1 MSLSTPKGT
10 PATPQ
15 DSALWSLKGVEFW
28 EIRGI
33 VLSSE
38 KRSEAHVQGF
48 GGGGGIGTD
57 ANGCVYGSID
67 PVEINTTIN
76 RSQEFW
82 LRDESG
88 REIHFEL
95 GDWSVPLRP
104 DQTVS
109 VLCARRKHRWCLAG
123 ICNHTA
129 HTHHSNPNALALF
142 APVPRFI
149 PWIDGER
156 AIAVVTGLFLGL
168 MFLTGSHWMVVEG
181 IVFGPWLAGWLILSQ
196 RRRSFQNALHSRVRT
211 LMEFAAG

>member
-1 MSLSTPKGT
+1 MNLSTQNEM
-10 PATPQ
+10 PAIPQ
-15 DSALWSLKGVEFW
+15 GSDLWTLKGVEFW
-28 EIRGI
+28 EIRGV

-38 KRSEAHVQGF
+38 KRSESQVHGF

-57 ANGCVYGSID
+57 ANGCIYGSID
-67 PVEINTTIN
+67 PVAINTTVS

-109 VLCARRKHRWCLAG
+109 VLCAQRKHRWCVAG
-123 ICNHTA
+123 IHNHTA
-129 HTHHSNPNALALF
+129 HTHHSTPSALELF
-142 APVPRFI
+142 APTPRFI

-156 AIAVVTGLFLGL
+156 AIAVVTSLFLAL
-168 MFLTGSHWMVVEG
+168 MLLTGPHWMVVEG
-181 IVFGPWLAGWLILSQ
+181 MVFGPWLAGWLILSQ
-196 RRRSFQNALHSRVRT
+196 RRRSFRNALHSRAQT